1 MGQVYFVRP
10 QHIPIRPITPFLP
23 LLVHWWPVV
32 CFMTEWYSKYT
43 SLELLIMNFA
53 CIMVR
58 LVKWFNLHKPL
69 LVRSL
74 SHYLHPTSSVS
85 SLYGLNNY
93 IQMHLTHDVVTLGVY
108 LHLCLPLCNPCLTWV
123 WFTFSIYGMTW
134 PLTHYLHPRILV
146 VASSSQVVL
155 SDKLC

>member
-23 LLVHWWPVV
+23 LLVDWWPVV
-32 CFMTEWYSKYT
+32 CFMSEWYSKYT

-53 CIMVR
+53 CIMGR
-58 LVKWFNLHKPL
+58 LVKWFNLCKPL

-74 SHYLHPTSSVS
+74 SHYLHSTSSII

-93 IQMHLTHDVVTLGVY
+93 IQMHLMHDVVTLGVY
-108 LHLCLPLCNPCLTWV
+108 LHLCLLLCYPCLTRV
-123 WFTFSIYGMTW
+123 WFSFSIYGMTW
-134 PLTHYLHPRILV
+134 PLTRLHPRILV
-146 VASSSQVVL
+146 LASSSQVVL
-155 SDKLC
+155 INMLC